1 VNSAISPKRK
11 KKRKALCIDVS
22 LGYPYVETFEEGYEN
37 AMGTP

>member
-11 KKRKALCIDVS
+11 KGKVSCIDVS
-22 LGYPYVETFEEGYEN
+22 LDYLYVETFEEGYEN